1 MDMMRQVAAA
11 AAVILLAAGILLA
24 VRCHTK
30 GLIGKK
36 RALAIGGTA
45 LCAVLAASGL
55 AFSFVPRTAPAEPR
69 QTDAEAGAAEDHP
82 FPKDGSEDVE
92 AGASVTGDGRVVYRA
107 ATPEVEPASPGLPAR
122 GDEQD
127 GSNAPQD
134 SSGNQGDE
142 TALDDARQEEAGQ
155 GQPVPEEP
163 ETSRDRQG
171 DGDRQETQDPFSQ
184 QDSDGT
190 SQQQTYQTY
199 QAHQTTQ
206 PSGDAQGQPQQASPG
221 QTTTAPSGPQTVA
234 AAAPTGS
241 LRLEFLPGGGCTL
254 AVLPDSTT
262 VLVGAGSSEGAGAVL
277 ERLSAL
283 GVSEVDYLVITGPEE
298 GCCGGAAQVLSH
310 VRVGTLVVPASRDGD
325 VWADVWADVGAEAAR
340 ASVQVAPVESV
351 LEVSSGSATVAAV
364 PAGDGRLVVR
374 AGCGGSSALLPG
386 CTDPA
391 AAVAASPGR
400 ADVLDATGWVQGSDA
415 LSQAARKLWPD
426 VAVVAADA
434 ARGSLE
440 ALAMARAVEA
450 GSDGLAVTMGADGSL
465 SASL

>member
-82 FPKDGSEDVE
+82 SSEDGSEDVE

-163 ETSRDRQG
+163 ETSRGRQG

-262 VLVGAGSSEGAGAVL
+262 VLVGAGGPEGTDAVL
-277 ERLSAL
+277 ARLSAL
-283 GVSEVDYLVITGPEE
+283 GVSEIDYLVLTGPEE
-298 GCCGGAAQVLSH
+298 GCCGGAAQVLSR
-310 VRVGTLVVPASRDGD
+310 VRVETLTVPVSRDGD
-325 VWADVWADVGAEAAR
+325 AWAEVEAEAAR
-340 ASVQVAPVESV
+340 AGVQATPVEGV
-351 LEVSSGSATVAAV
+351 LEVSSGGAGVSVV

-374 AGCGGSSALLPG
+374 AACGGSSALLPG
-386 CTDPA
+386 CTDPG

-400 ADVLDATGWVQGSDA
+400 ADVLDATGWAQGGDA

-440 ALAMARAVEA
+440 ALAMAQEVEA
-450 GSDGLAVTMGADGSL
+450 GSDGLTVTMGPDRSL
-465 SASL
+465 STSL

>member
-1 MDMMRQVAAA
+1 MDVMRQAAAA

-45 LCAVLAASGL
+45 LCAVLAMSGL
-55 AFSFVPRTAPAEPR
+55 AFAFVPRTAPTEPR

-107 ATPEVEPASPGLPAR
+107 ATPEVEPADPGLPAR

-134 SSGNQGDE
+134 SGGDQGNE
-142 TALDDARQEEAGQ
+142 TALGDARQEEAGQ

-163 ETSRDRQG
+163 EAGRGRQG
-171 DGDRQETQDPFSQ
+171 DGDRQETQDPSSQ
-184 QDSDGT
+184 QDSNGT
-190 SQQQTYQTY
+190 SQRQT
-199 QAHQTTQ
+199 HQTTQ
-206 PSGDAQGQPQQASPG
+206 PSGDTQEHPQQASPG
-221 QTTTAPSGPQTVA
+221 QTTTAPSGPQTVTV
-234 AAAPTGS
+234 AAPTGS

-262 VLVGAGSSEGAGAVL
+262 VLVGAGSSEGADATL

-283 GVSEVDYLVITGPEE
+283 GVSEVDYLVLTGPEE
-298 GCCGGAAQVLSH
+298 GCCDGASQMLSR
-310 VRVGTLVVPASRDGD
+310 VRVGSLLVPASRGD
-325 VWADVWADVGAEAAR
+325 DAWAEVDAEAAR
-340 ASVQVAPVESV
+340 AGVQATPVEGA
-351 LEVSSGSATVAAV
+351 LEVSSGGAGVSVV
-364 PAGDGRLVVR
+364 PAAGDGRLVVR
-374 AGCGGSSALLPG
+374 ATCGGSSALLPG
-386 CTDPA
+386 CTDPG

-400 ADVLDATGWVQGSDA
+400 ADVLDATGWAQGGET
-415 LSQAARKLWPD
+415 LSQAARGLWPD

-440 ALAMARAVEA
+440 ALAMARKVEA
-450 GSDGLAVTMGADGSL
+450 GGDGLAVTMGPDGSL
-465 SASL
+465 STSL

>member
-1 MDMMRQVAAA
+1 MDVMRQVAAA
-11 AAVILLAAGILLA
+11 AAVILLTAGILLA
-24 VRCHTK
+24 ARCHTK

-45 LCAVLAASGL
+45 LCTVLAASGL
-55 AFSFVPRTAPAEPR
+55 AFSFVPRTVPVEAWQA
-69 QTDAEAGAAEDHP
+69 DAEAGAAEDHP
-82 FPKDGSEDVE
+82 SSEDGSEHVE

-107 ATPEVEPASPGLPAR
+107 ATPEVEPADPGLPAR

-134 SSGNQGDE
+134 SSGDQGNE

-163 ETSRDRQG
+163 EAGRGQQG
-171 DGDRQETQDPFSQ
+171 DGDRQETQDPSSR

-262 VLVGAGSSEGAGAVL
+262 VLVGAGSSEGAAAVL

-298 GCCGGAAQVLSH
+298 GCCGGAAQTLSR
-310 VRVGTLVVPASRDGD
+310 VRVGSLLVPASRGGD
-325 VWADVWADVGAEAAR
+325 AWAEVEAEAAR
-340 ASVQVAPVESV
+340 AGVQATPVEGV
-351 LEVSSGSATVAAV
+351 LEVSSGGAGVSVV

-374 AGCGGSSALLPG
+374 AACGGSSALLPG
-386 CTDPA
+386 CTDPG

-400 ADVLDATGWVQGSDA
+400 ADVLDATGWAQGGET
-415 LSQAARKLWPD
+415 LSQAARGLWPD

-450 GSDGLAVTMGADGSL
+450 DSDGLAVTMGADGSL
-465 SASL
+465 STSL

>member
-1 MDMMRQVAAA
+1 MDVMRQVTAA
-11 AAVILLAAGILLA
+11 AAVILFAAGILLA

-107 ATPEVEPASPGLPAR
+107 ATPEVEPADPGLPAR

-134 SSGNQGDE
+134 SSGDQGNE
-142 TALDDARQEEAGQ
+142 TALGDAWQEEAGR
-155 GQPVPEEP
+155 G
-163 ETSRDRQG
+163 RQG
-171 DGDRQETQDPFSQ
+171 DGDRQETQDPSSQ
-184 QDSDGT
+184 QDSDGI
-190 SQQQTYQTY
+190 SQRQTYQTY
-199 QAHQTTQ
+199 QANQTTQ

-221 QTTTAPSGPQTVA
+221 QTTTVPSGPQTVA

-283 GVSEVDYLVITGPEE
+283 GASEVDYLVLTGPEE

-310 VRVGTLVVPASRDGD
+310 VRVGTLAVPVSRDGD
-325 VWADVWADVGAEAAR
+325 AWAGVGAEAAR
-340 ASVQVAPVESV
+340 AGVQATPVEGV
-351 LEVSSGSATVAAV
+351 LEVSSGGAGVSVV

-374 AGCGGSSALLPG
+374 AACGGSSALLPG
-386 CTDPA
+386 CTDPG

-400 ADVLDATGWVQGSDA
+400 ADVLDATGWAQGGDA

-440 ALAMARAVEA
+440 ALAMAQEVEA
-450 GSDGLAVTMGADGSL
+450 GSDGLTVTMGPDGSL
-465 SASL
+465 STSL

>member
-1 MDMMRQVAAA
+1 MDVMRQVAAA
-11 AAVILLAAGILLA
+11 AAVILLATGILLA

-55 AFSFVPRTAPAEPR
+55 AFSFVPRTVPVEAWQA
-69 QTDAEAGAAEDHP
+69 DAEAGAAEDHP
-82 FPKDGSEDVE
+82 SSEDGSEHVE
-92 AGASVTGDGRVVYRA
+92 AGASATDDGRVVYRA
-107 ATPEVEPASPGLPAR
+107 ATSEVEPADPGLPAR

-134 SSGNQGDE
+134 SSGDQGDE

-163 ETSRDRQG
+163 EAGRGRQG
-171 DGDRQETQDPFSQ
+171 DGDRQETQDPSSQ
-184 QDSDGT
+184 QDSDGI
-190 SQQQTYQTY
+190 SQRQTYQTYQTY
-199 QAHQTTQ
+199 QANQTTQ
-206 PSGDAQGQPQQASPG
+206 PSGDTQGQPQQASPG
-221 QTTTAPSGPQTVA
+221 QTTTAPSSPQTVA

-283 GVSEVDYLVITGPEE
+283 GVSEVDYLVLTGPEE

-310 VRVGTLVVPASRDGD
+310 VRVGTLAVPVSRDGD
-325 VWADVWADVGAEAAR
+325 AWAGVGAEAAR
-340 ASVQVAPVESV
+340 AGVQATPVEGV
-351 LEVSSGSATVAAV
+351 LEVSSDGAGVSVV

-374 AGCGGSSALLPG
+374 AACGGSSALLPG
-386 CTDPA
+386 CTDPG

-400 ADVLDATGWVQGSDA
+400 ADVLDATGWAQGGET
-415 LSQAARKLWPD
+415 LSQAARGLWPD

-440 ALAMARAVEA
+440 ALAMAQEVEA
-450 GSDGLAVTMGADGSL
+450 GSDGLTVTMGPDGSL
-465 SASL
+465 STSL